1 MVRNFFD
8 FFDFFFFFYGR
19 WWFSGLPYLRYP
31 MAMGKRVE
39 TQVIVEMLIQLKCLA
54 L

>member
-1 MVRNFFD
+1 
-8 FFDFFFFFYGR
+8 
-19 WWFSGLPYLRYP
+19 

-54 L
+54 LSVSDQNERTNPAAFSIRPALSPK

>member
-1 MVRNFFD
+1 MIRNFFEFLFL
-8 FFDFFFFFYGR
+8 FFVFDGR
-19 WWFSGLPYLRYP
+19 WWFSGLPYLRYS

-39 TQVIVEMLIQLKCLA
+39 TQVIIEMLIQLKCLA

>member
-1 MVRNFFD
+1 MVRNFFEFL
-8 FFDFFFFFYGR
+8 FFLFDGR

-31 MAMGKRVE
+31 MDMGKRVE
-39 TQVIVEMLIQLKCLA
+39 TQQVIVEMLIQLRCLV